1 MSNAIIK
8 RGEKRFR
15 LIVLG
20 VSTGG
25 VQALKLV
32 LGALPAEFPLPI
44 LVVQHISPESGDGLA
59 RLLDELCAVR
69 VKEADEEERMTAG
82 CVYLAPPNYHLLVEK
97 DGLLSLSNEP
107 PVNFAR
113 PSVDMLFESAAA
125 AFGDGVIGVVLTG
138 AGFDGGRGIQRIKQ
152 EGGLVI
158 IQNPVEAEASSMPQ
172 HALGLV
178 QADHVINLAQLPV
191 LLQQLLAEDPAD
203 GAGRPGSRV
212 QWKNM
217 LNGGGTQ

>member
-1 MSNAIIK
+1 MSNAIIS

-25 VQALKLV
+25 VQALKQF
-32 LGALPAEFPLPI
+32 LGMLPVDFPLPI

-97 DGLLSLSNEP
+97 DGLLSLSSEP

-125 AFGDGVIGVVLTG
+125 AFGDGVIGIVLTG
-138 AGFDGGRGIQRIKQ
+138 AGFDGGRGIQRIKR
-152 EGGLVI
+152 EGGLAI
-158 IQNPVEAEASSMPQ
+158 IQNPAEAEVSSMPQ

-178 QADHVINLAQLPV
+178 AADHVINLEQLPA
-191 LLQQLLAEDPAD
+191 LLQQLLAEDHAD
-203 GAGRPGSRV
+203 VSVRPGNRV
-212 QWKNM
+212 RRKSM
-217 LNGGGTQ
+217 LCGGELQ